1 MDIFTKNILELPK
14 QLNLRAVKTVNLGK
28 LKNSHPDA
36 VIVCGMGGSGL
47 VGDILR
53 ATAGEIGLPVPVL
66 TVKHESLPATPFK
79 RPLYVCVS
87 FSGETSET
95 LDCLKAALKAKA
107 KAGVAVVTG
116 QGGKM
121 RRIAEENGL
130 PAAFFTPGHLTP
142 RLASGYMYYGLTN
155 ILRGAFPRLTV
166 RDLSRSIKTAGFA
179 REGASLAKRLKG
191 KNVLVYS
198 DEAHSALGYIWKISL
213 NETGKT
219 AAFAGTY
226 PEINHNEIVGF
237 EGIKGL
243 WHAIWLMDPALE
255 KTTKSKVDFV
265 IKALKRS
272 GIESKKI
279 ALKGKA
285 AEERFWNGVL
295 LAEWTSLNVAKIKGV
310 RPEATKEID
319 ELKKRFR

>member
-1 MDIFTKNILELPK
+1 MTEYENSVRGLPE
-14 QLNLRAVKTVNLGK
+14 QLHSGAAQTANLDK
-28 LKNSHPDA
+28 LRGAKPDA

-47 VGDILR
+47 IGDILR

-66 TVKHESLPATPFK
+66 TVKHETLPATPFK

-87 FSGETSET
+87 FSGETSEA
-95 LDCLKAALKAKA
+95 LSCLKAALKEKH
-107 KAGVAVVTG
+107 KTGVAVVTG

-121 RRIAEENGL
+121 RRLAEEYGL

-191 KNVLVYS
+191 KNVLIYS
-198 DEAHSALGYIWKISL
+198 DEAHAALGYIWKISL

-237 EGIKGL
+237 EGIKGP
-243 WHAIWLMDPALE
+243 WHGVWLMDPALG
-255 KTTKSKVDFV
+255 KTIKSKADFV
-265 IKALKRS
+265 IKALKCG
-272 GIESKKI
+272 GIESDKI
-279 ALKGKA
+279 SLKGKT
-285 AEERFWNGVL
+285 AEEKFWNGVI
-295 LAEWTSLNVAKIKGV
+295 LAEWTSLNVAKLRGV
-310 RPEATKEID
+310 RPEETKEID
-319 ELKKRFR
+319 ELKKRFK

>member
-47 VGDILR
+47 IGDILR

-66 TVKHESLPATPFK
+66 TVKHESLPTTSFK
-79 RPLYVCVS
+79 RPLYVCIS

-95 LDCLKAALKAKA
+95 LDCLKAALRAKT
-107 KAGVAVVTG
+107 KAGVTVVTG
-116 QGGKM
+116 QGGEM

-155 ILRGAFPRLTV
+155 ILRGAFPRLTI
-166 RDLSRSIKTAGFA
+166 RDLSKSIKTAGFA
-179 REGASLAKRLKG
+179 REGASLAKRLRG

-198 DEAHSALGYIWKISL
+198 DEAYAALGYIWKISL

-237 EGIKGL
+237 EGIKGP
-243 WHAIWLMDPALE
+243 WHAVWLMDPALE
-255 KTTKSKVDFV
+255 KMTKSKVDFV
-265 IKALKRS
+265 IQALKCG
-272 GIESKKI
+272 GIESDKI
-279 ALKGKA
+279 SLKGKT
-285 AEERFWNGVL
+285 AEEKFWNGVI
-295 LAEWTSLNVAKIKGV
+295 LAEWTSLNVAKIKGL
-310 RPEATKEID
+310 RPEETKEID